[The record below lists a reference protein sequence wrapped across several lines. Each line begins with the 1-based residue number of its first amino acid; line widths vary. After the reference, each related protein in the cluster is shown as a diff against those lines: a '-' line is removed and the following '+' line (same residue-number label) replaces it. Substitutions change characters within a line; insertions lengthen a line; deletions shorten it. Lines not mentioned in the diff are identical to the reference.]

1 MGLTHKQVIL
11 VGDAGCGKSSLA
23 LRLAHSF
30 YSETYIPTEFESHT
44 TELEAPQTGGKVQLR
59 LQDVTGSKEGATFR
73 QLAYEGCDA
82 ILLCFDLNDL
92 ESYENMETRWVPE
105 ISTFAPGVPV
115 FIAACKE
122 DKTSKER
129 LESMRNELEGLAEK
143 IGAAGY
149 GVCSAFQNDNIEE
162 IFQQILEIKAQ
173 KQRKGV
179 KKVISST
186 KKSLKRMY
194 SNL

>member
-11 VGDAGCGKSSLA
+11 VGDSGCGKSSLA

-30 YSETYIPTEFESHT
+30 YSETYIPTEFESHK
-44 TELEAPQTGGKVQLR
+44 TELEASQTGAKVHLR
-59 LQDVTGSKEGATFR
+59 LQDVTGSREGATFR

-82 ILLCFDLNDL
+82 ILLCFDSNNQ
-92 ESYENMETRWVPE
+92 ESYESMETRWVPE
-105 ISTFAPGVPV
+105 ISAFAPGVPV

-122 DKTSKER
+122 DGATQERKES
-129 LESMRNELEGLAEK
+129 LRNELEGLAEK

-149 GVCSAFQNDNIEE
+149 AACSASLNENVEE

-179 KKVISST
+179 KKVLNST
-186 KKSLKRMY
+186 KKGLKKLY
-194 SNL
+194 SNM